1 MKAYWTGV
9 FGQVVAIAKRVMRD
23 KMALFF
29 TFLFP
34 LIFLLVF
41 GTIFNNQSA
50 SLKVAIIN
58 HSDSLFAKQFVDN
71 AKKDGTSV
79 LKVQDV
85 SSMDEAR
92 EKMKHSQLD
101 GIIELPKD
109 FGKPG
114 ADRRPSG
121 TINVLYAKGSDQAGG
136 TLSAVMTQ
144 IVDGINRGMGQPE
157 APLKVVSQ
165 AVGDKAL
172 KTFDYTF
179 TGLLAFSLMSMGIFG
194 LANQMPTEKQKGAY
208 RRLQAAP
215 FTSGQLILAT
225 MIVYTLISLLSA
237 VSMLLAGHLMFHFQI
252 RGDWLTFSLFLAL
265 AAAMMVSLGLLI
277 GSWAKNENQSSP
289 LTNLVSFPMMFL
301 SGAFF
306 PSYLFP
312 EWLQGI
318 TKFIPMTP
326 VVDGL
331 RLIMTENASLAAVGE
346 QTLMVLGVTVV
357 VYFISTRVFR
367 WE

>member
-194 LANQMPTEKQKGAY
+194 LANQM
-208 RRLQAAP
+208 QAAP

-237 VSMLLAGHLMFHFQI
+237 VSMLLVGHLMFHFQI

-326 VVDGL
+326 VVDGF
-331 RLIMTENASLAAVGE
+331 RLIMTENASLFAVSG
-346 QTLMVLGVTVV
+346 QVLAVFGVTVV
-357 VYFISTRVFR
+357 VYLISTRVFR